1 MKPTERCV
9 LDLVA
14 AFVNS
19 HSQISVVNGREFCIT
34 YIEYQQESKGFTVY
48 IR

>member
-34 YIEYQQESKGFTVY
+34 YIECISRRAKVSRY
-48 IR
+48 I